1 MGLLQPRRLQLAKKA
16 KKSKLKTHKAAAAR
30 IHVTGTGKLLR
41 MKRHRSHLRR
51 KKSAKARREFGQK
64 LPVSGGGNVARLRR
78 LIPYGV
84 P

>member
-1 MGLLQPRRLQLAKKA
+1 MKRQKKF
-16 KKSKLKTHKAAAAR
+16 KLKTHKAAASR

-41 MKRHRSHLRR
+41 MKRNRTHLRR
-51 KKSAKARREFGQK
+51 KKSARAKREFGQK
-64 LPVSGGGNVARLRR
+64 LPIAGGNVQRLRR

>member
-1 MGLLQPRRLQLAKKA
+1 MAKKA

-30 IHVTGTGKLLR
+30 IHVTGKLLR

-51 KKSAKARREFGQK
+51 KKSARAKREFGQK
-64 LPVSGGGNVARLRR
+64 LPIAGSGNVARLRR